1 MLLNAATSQVKCAN
15 NPLVSSSNIT
25 KQLTYLE
32 PSQTSAMGLFCKNS
46 SQRKAVNYFRK
57 KVYFRWTI
65 RFWIRFWP
73 GSIFF
78 VSFYCLKNVFK
89 ASESVLRNIFQ
100 VRFLSSRNSSWGS
113 GKKRVGYRFR
123 FLFFFFF
130 GCVFAQFSFKGFN
143 WKSGDCR
150 DLLLSL
156 DNYLATR
163 KKGFYVD

>member
-57 KVYFRWTI
+57 KLYFRWTI

-89 ASESVLRNIFQ
+89 ASESVLRSIFQ

-113 GKKRVGYRFR
+113 GKKKVGYRFR
-123 FLFFFFF
+123 FLFFLA
-130 GCVFAQFSFKGFN
+130 VFLPNLVSK
-143 WKSGDCR
+143 
-150 DLLLSL
+150 DLTGNLETVEIYFWVWTIILRL
-156 DNYLATR
+156 G
-163 KKGFYVD
+163 KKGFM